1 MESKRLDNAALAAGI
16 SPSYI
21 NAHGKPQS
29 IAAVTKQRLLDAMH
43 RSTAATKVAVNPL
56 PNVKIF
62 THGKKM
68 SLPVAGRGE
77 YQWILTTEDGKQ
89 YQGKTRGG
97 ETLPLPAKLPEGYH
111 SLTLTQEGER
121 WHCRTIVAPARCY
134 EPQPLKEGKKLWG
147 TCVQLYTL
155 RSEKNWGSAILAIC
169 APCSRKSPAAAG
181 RLLVSTR
188 SMPSI
193 RRTRR
198 APAPI
203 ARLHVAG

>member
-111 SLTLTQEGER
+111 SLTLTQR
-121 WHCRTIVAPARCY
+121 
-134 EPQPLKEGKKLWG
+134 
-147 TCVQLYTL
+147 
-155 RSEKNWGSAILAIC
+155 GSAGTAELS
-169 APCSRKSPAAAG
+169 SRQPAAM
-181 RLLVSTR
+181 SR
-188 SMPSI
+188 S
-193 RRTRR
+193 R
-198 APAPI
+198 
-203 ARLHVAG
+203 

>member
-1 MESKRLDNAALAAGI
+1 MPRWRRRI

-62 THGKKM
+62 TTAKM

-111 SLTLTQEGER
+111 SLTLTQEGS
-121 WHCRTIVAPARCY
+121 A
-134 EPQPLKEGKKLWG
+134 G
-147 TCVQLYTL
+147 TAGL
-155 RSEKNWGSAILAIC
+155 S
-169 APCSRKSPAAAG
+169 SRQPAAM
-181 RLLVSTR
+181 SR
-188 SMPSI
+188 S
-193 RRTRR
+193 R
-198 APAPI
+198 
-203 ARLHVAG
+203 

>member
-89 YQGKTRGG
+89 YQR
-97 ETLPLPAKLPEGYH
+97 ENPRRRDA
-111 SLTLTQEGER
+111 
-121 WHCRTIVAPARCY
+121 
-134 EPQPLKEGKKLWG
+134 
-147 TCVQLYTL
+147 
-155 RSEKNWGSAILAIC
+155 
-169 APCSRKSPAAAG
+169 AAAG
-181 RLLVSTR
+181 QTAGGVPLPDPHPGGGALAL
-188 SMPSI
+188 PNY
-193 RRTRR
+193 RR
-198 APAPI
+198 ASP
-203 ARLHVAG
+203 LL

>member
-155 RSEKNWGSAILAIC
+155 LAIC
-169 APCSRKSPAAAG
+169 GPCCRKSPAAAG
-181 RLLVSTR
+181 RLLALTR
-188 SMPSI
+188 YMLSI

-198 APAPI
+198 APVRI

>member
-134 EPQPLKEGKKLWG
+134 EPQPLKEGKSCGAPACSCIPCAQRKTGDRRFW
-147 TCVQLYTL
+147 
-155 RSEKNWGSAILAIC
+155 RSAGH
-169 APCSRKSPAAAG
+169 AAG
-181 RLLVSTR
+181 NR
-188 SMPSI
+188 PP
-193 RRTRR
+193 RRVVYW
-198 APAPI
+198 P
-203 ARLHVAG
+203 